1 MKKFFLTFFGICIL
15 LLVGSVVYL
24 SVNGHNTSKFNQIL
38 TEQIKNKNP
47 ELKVSFDKI
56 KVKFNL
62 KKFNLYLSTKNP
74 SIVYREVQ
82 LPVKDIKIYINF
94 LSLIKSRPE
103 IERATVS
110 SGKIEI
116 ENIKKLVLRT
126 KPSNFKSF
134 ILNNVK
140 NGNLEGN
147 FDVFFSENLKV
158 LNYKINGRIE
168 DLDINYLN
176 KFNILNTSLNFV
188 ADNDLILIN
197 SLSTNFKSI
206 KVRNGNLEINKE
218 EDLIIDGSIK
228 TSIEAGSKQFNELME
243 FFINSNSIK
252 NKINIK
258 GNFINKFQLNLSE
271 TLEVKDYNFESIGN
285 IVDSKIVLDK
295 KINTDLLKDSISEI
309 NFNKS
314 KVKINFNK
322 RDKQKKITLEGFYN
336 FNNQKNEKYKL
347 ASKYEKSQNEID
359 LNLDFNNNLKIDLI
373 NYKKEK
379 TKTANIMGKVTL
391 KNKGIHIHRLK
402 YSEGKNKISLNDLK
416 INNKKII
423 SLKKIKIKTYLK
435 NVVNNNFYI
444 DFSDKLY
451 IKGKSYDGRHLV
463 KKLSE
468 KSSNSLLSQINKDVQ
483 ITFDNILIKTINP
496 LNNFNLIGRIEKG
509 KFTQL
514 SSKSEFENNKYLDIS
529 LKKTALKN
537 EKILEIFSDMPEPL
551 IADFNF
557 FNGLQGGKLL
567 FTSIFNDTS
576 SKSSLE
582 INNFTVQDAPGFAKL
597 LSLADFGGIS
607 DLLSGEGI
615 SFDQLQIK
623 MNKNKELLNVDEIYV
638 VGPSISILMDGYID
652 DKTGLVS
659 LRGTMV
665 PAKNLNKL
673 ISKIPVIGN
682 ILIPKEIGEGLFGVS
697 FKIKGRPG
705 ELKTSV
711 NPIKTLTPRFIT
723 KALEKR
729 KKNN

>member
-1 MKKFFLTFFGICIL
+1 MKKFFLILVGIFIL
-15 LLVGSVVYL
+15 LFAGCVIYL
-24 SVNGHNTSKFNQIL
+24 SINGFNTSKFNKIL
-38 TEQIKNKNP
+38 TEQIENKNP
-47 ELKVSFDKI
+47 ELKISFDKI

-62 KKFNLYLSTKNP
+62 KKINLYLSTKNP

-103 IERATVS
+103 IERAKVS

-116 ENIKKLVLRT
+116 ENIKKLALRT

-140 NGNLEGN
+140 NGYIEGD

-158 LNYKINGRIE
+158 LNYKTNGRIK

-176 KFNILNTSLNFV
+176 KFKILNTSLNFV

-206 KVRNGNLEINKE
+206 RARNGNLEINKKKG
-218 EDLIIDGSIK
+218 LIIDGSIK
-228 TSIEAGSKQFNELME
+228 TSVEADSKQFNEFME

-252 NKINIK
+252 NKIYIK

-285 IVDSKIVLDK
+285 ITDSKIVLDK
-295 KINTDLLKDSISEI
+295 KINTDLLKDSITEI
-309 NFNKS
+309 NFDKS

-322 RDKQKKITLEGFYN
+322 RDKQKKITLEGLYN

-347 ASKYEKSQNEID
+347 ACKFDKSQNEID
-359 LNLDFNNNLKIDLI
+359 LNLDFNNDLKVDLI

-379 TKTANIMGKVTL
+379 NKTANIVSKVTL

-402 YSEGKNKISLNDLK
+402 FSEGKNEISLNDLK
-416 INNKKII
+416 IINEKII

-451 IKGKSYDGRHLV
+451 IKGKSYDARNLV

-468 KSSNSLLSQINKDVQ
+468 KSSNNLLSQINKDIQ

-496 LNNFNLIGRIEKG
+496 LNNFNLIGKIEKG

-514 SSKSEFENNKYLDIS
+514 SSKSEFENDKYLDIS
-529 LKKTALKN
+529 LKKIASKN

-557 FNGLQGGKLL
+557 FNGLRGGKLL

-597 LSLADFGGIS
+597 LSLADLGGIS

-723 KALEKR
+723 KALERR

>member
-62 KKFNLYLSTKNP
+62 KKINLYLSTKNP

-147 FDVFFSENLKV
+147 FDVFFSKNLKV
-158 LNYKINGRIE
+158 LNYKTNGRIE

-379 TKTANIMGKVTL
+379 AKTANIVGKVTL
-391 KNKGIHIHRLK
+391 KNKDIHIHRLK
-402 YSEGKNKISLNDLK
+402 YSEGKNEISLNNLK

>member
-62 KKFNLYLSTKNP
+62 KKINLYLSTKNP

-147 FDVFFSENLKV
+147 FDVFFSKNLKV
-158 LNYKINGRIE
+158 LNYKTNGRIE

-228 TSIEAGSKQFNELME
+228 TSIEAGSKQFNELMG

-379 TKTANIMGKVTL
+379 TKTANIVGKVTL
-391 KNKGIHIHRLK
+391 KNKDIHIHRLK